1 MSVDLNTWVE
11 PFTTIS
17 QSTVKDIWAK
27 STEEI
32 HKDLYMKLSTQAEQ
46 IAALTNLCEKFKS
59 QIDEMSSLK
68 GDIGAEIISLKGDI
82 GAEVISLKGDIGC
95 EMITLKGDINCE
107 VNSLKAEIE
116 TLKRGAAQAA
126 AELKEIDSD
135 MKNDAAQAALDQE
148 EVEKGWEDVYTLQKT
163 CGELTKQILDVKTEM
178 SSLLSGDFYIHA
190 GGSPHGKISTKSG
203 GTGGYCSLLSQDH
216 HINVFTGYDVA
227 ADGTVKVN
235 CPGRDDCYPLT
246 QRWSFERATDKL
258 INHPD
263 GSHRLMSIPLNKSKV
278 PV

>member
-1 MSVDLNTWVE
+1 MSVDLNTWAE
-11 PFTTIS
+11 PFLTIS
-17 QSTVKDIWAK
+17 QSTVKDIWAE

-68 GDIGAEIISLKGDI
+68 GDIGAEVISLKGDI
-82 GAEVISLKGDIGC
+82 GAEIISLKGDIGC
-95 EMITLKGDINCE
+95 EMIALKGDINCE

-116 TLKRGAAQAA
+116 TLKRIQL
-126 AELKEIDSD
+126 E
-135 MKNDAAQAALDQE
+135 MKA
-148 EVEKGWEDVYTLQKT
+148 
-163 CGELTKQILDVKTEM
+163 EM
-178 SSLLSGDFYIHA
+178 SSLLTGDFYIHA
-190 GGSPHGKISTKSG
+190 GGSPHGKISSKSG
-203 GTGGYCSLLSQDH
+203 ETGGYCSLLSQDH
-216 HINVFTGYDVA
+216 LINVFTGYNVA
-227 ADGTVKVN
+227 TDGTVKVN